1 MKAPLVLAVLH
12 RRRETHMTGGA
23 SAERSSSELRGRGD
37 EVAVS
42 SRPGTRLA
50 MSLAS
55 RPHPADSSGQ
65 PLDREEGP
73 RERSWDALRRSD
85 YGSIVPKEKVR
96 TSVPGGCWMC
106 STTFVYVRDVRR
118 TVQFPFGHS
127 VFALGGVGGGMFG
140 EKVIW
145 PL

>member
-1 MKAPLVLAVLH
+1 MGVSAVRSNDTNRLRPSSPDGQRRALLLGQEIKIWISPEEIGSGLVLRELPAAPRPPERQRESRT
-12 RRRETHMTGGA
+12 RRL
-23 SAERSSSELRGRGD
+23 S
-37 EVAVS
+37 
-42 SRPGTRLA
+42 
-50 MSLAS
+50 
-55 RPHPADSSGQ
+55 
-65 PLDREEGP
+65 P
-73 RERSWDALRRSD
+73 RFALRRSD
-85 YGSIVPKEKVR
+85 YGSIFPKEKVR